1 LTAFRL
7 IVLLLVAGS
16 LTGAVR
22 TGGAGEV
29 PQSPVGANHAP
40 TPLSPAA
47 MQADLR
53 HLVETIEE
61 VHPDPYRYTSRRAI
75 RQMHED
81 AVTRLQD
88 SASVRAFYVEA
99 ARLAAAFGDGHTR
112 VDWPR
117 RVFLHAM
124 RRGDTVLPV
133 QVERRTDAV
142 HIRTGCADART
153 MEGHTLAVVG
163 GRAAVRLH
171 DNLQALVSGSPRYR
185 AAQVD
190 ANFPFLVWSLGL
202 SSPYRV
208 VTRTHGTAAESARI
222 DTVGGLRMPQVRSC
236 LSDDSGA
243 PVRFERVDAGSE
255 TIGVLTVQSL
265 APSRRSRTEIR
276 RAFRTMET
284 ESIDGLVVDLRDNP
298 GGATRMAVPI
308 LAPLTDAPI
317 LLTRRKSWKI
327 SDAYKAE
334 LRRRGA
340 DEDDGYLRAR
350 SGRVIDVDYDPKPL
364 PKPPHRFDGPV
375 AFVVG
380 PRTFSSAV
388 KLADAAQHYG
398 LATIVGTETGGRPSS
413 FGEGYRFDLPNSG
426 LRAMASTAHFLRLN
440 GKDDGRGV
448 VPDLQVPPLHVGDT
462 DVALQAAVQV
472 VSGNGGRAEWERGGG
487 EQR

>member
-1 LTAFRL
+1 
-7 IVLLLVAGS
+7 
-16 LTGAVR
+16 
-22 TGGAGEV
+22 
-29 PQSPVGANHAP
+29 
-40 TPLSPAA
+40 

-53 HLVETIEE
+53 HLVETIEA

-75 RQMHED
+75 RQTFD
-81 AVTRLQD
+81 AAVARLQEP
-88 SASVRAFYVEA
+88 ASVRAFYVEA

-117 RVFLHAM
+117 SVFVRSM
-124 RRGDTVLPV
+124 RRGDTVLPI
-133 QVERRTDAV
+133 QVERRADAV
-142 HIRTGCADART
+142 HIRTGCADARE
-153 MEGHTLAVVG
+153 MEGRTLAVVAD
-163 GRAAVRLH
+163 RAAVRLH
-171 DNLQALVSGSPRYR
+171 DDLQALVSGPQRYR

-190 ANFPFLVWSLGL
+190 ANFPFLAWSLGL
-202 SSPYRV
+202 SAPYRV
-208 VTRTHGTAAESARI
+208 VTRARGTSGESARI
-222 DTVGGLRMPQVRSC
+222 DTVGGLRMLQVRSC
-236 LSDDSGA
+236 LSDKRGA
-243 PVRFERVDAGSE
+243 PVRFERVEAGDE
-255 TIGVLTVQSL
+255 TVAVLTVRSL
-265 APSRRSRTEIR
+265 APSRRARAAIR
-276 RAFRTMET
+276 RAFRAMAT

-308 LAPLTDAPI
+308 LAPLTDDPI
-317 LLTRRKSWKI
+317 LFTRRKSWKI
-327 SDAYKAE
+327 SDAYKDE

-364 PKPPHRFDGPV
+364 PEPPHRFDGPV

-426 LRAMASTAHFLRLN
+426 LQAMASTAHFLRLN
-440 GKDDGRGV
+440 GEDDGRGV
-448 VPDLQVPPLHVGDT
+448 VPDLRVPPLHVGDT

-472 VSGNGGRAEWERGGG
+472 VSGNSDTGARGR
-487 EQR
+487 